1 MSGAGRGVASGVIL
15 VPSPLIDCHHW
26 DMATQTLLRCCHP
39 YLHPRPIWDRQ
50 IWVLSTLEA
59 TDRRAVDGT
68 ESCLLAGA

>member
-1 MSGAGRGVASGVIL
+1 MSGAGRGVASRVIL
-15 VPSPLIDCHHW
+15 VPSLLIDCHHW
-26 DMATQTLLRCCHP
+26 DMATQNLLRCCHP

-68 ESCLLAGA
+68 ESYLLVGA